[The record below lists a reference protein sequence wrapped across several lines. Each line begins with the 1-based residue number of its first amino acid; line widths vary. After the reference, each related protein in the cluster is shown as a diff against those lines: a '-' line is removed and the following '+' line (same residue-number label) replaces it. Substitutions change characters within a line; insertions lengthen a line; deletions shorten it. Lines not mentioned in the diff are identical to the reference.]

1 MLGVNA
7 NQIRWYEQDASG
19 CTVLRP
25 SGELSVATAGIVSG
39 DLVKFALNE
48 PRAVIVIIDGLGIA
62 SEALFSAF
70 TLAWM
75 RVGDWPAVPIAL
87 VAGSEAL
94 RRRLHANAVD
104 RFLPVTATVAEAQQ
118 AVGKAPQRR
127 RICLDMPLAAD
138 CGRRA
143 RRFTEQICERWEVPE
158 VCDDAQ
164 LVATEFIENAFL
176 HTRFD
181 ADISFRLE
189 LRQQL
194 LTVAVADQDPREAVL
209 PEAVPGRSVP
219 SGLHMVA
226 RMARAWGCSPQW
238 PVGKVVWATLPTGT
252 GR

>member
-1 MLGVNA
+1 MPRVSA
-7 NQIRWYEQDASG
+7 NQIRWYEQDMSG
-19 CTVLRP
+19 CSVLRP
-25 SGELSVATAGIVSG
+25 SGELSVATAGILSG

-48 PRAVIVIIDGLGIA
+48 PRAIIVLIDGLRIV

-70 TLAWM
+70 TVAWM
-75 RVGDWPAVPIAL
+75 RVNDWPAVPIVL
-87 VAGSEAL
+87 VAESEAL
-94 RRRLHANAVD
+94 RRRLHVNAVD
-104 RFLPVTATVAEAQQ
+104 RFLPVSATADD
-118 AVGKAPQRR
+118 AVRAAGNPPRR
-127 RICLDMPLAAD
+127 RRVSLAMPLAAD

-143 RRFTEQICERWEVPE
+143 RRLTEEICERWGVPE

-164 LVATEFIENAFL
+164 VIATEFMENAFL

-181 ADISFRLE
+181 ADIRFRLE

-209 PEAVPGRSVP
+209 PEVVPGRTVP

-252 GR
+252 RR